1 MSDPRRNAEGYLDV
15 TAYLGTKNVIQEENE
30 AERKN
35 KDLIHTFRLLADMA
49 GFEIVGRITIKHKK
63 AGVLFIQMIG
73 YLSGP
78 ITGHKDYRRQFAKAA
93 AALKERGYNV
103 INPAAI
109 DDAIPVE
116 CMSYEEIMRI
126 DLELLSTAD
135 YLVQLPGWERS
146 IGASRELGFAL
157 GTDKIIVSLEQLL
170 TKEVMLS

>member
-1 MSDPRRNAEGYLDV
+1 MY
-15 TAYLGTKNVIQEENE
+15 TAFIDAV
-30 AERKN
+30 
-35 KDLIHTFRLLADMA
+35 
-49 GFEIVGRITIKHKK
+49 K
-63 AGVLFIQMIG
+63 AQSVLFGEGVNRDVAIVYSPLNG
-73 YLSGP
+73 
-78 ITGHKDYRRQFAKAA
+78 TGLKPVTRT
-93 AALKERGYNV
+93 LKEMGYNV

-170 TKEVMLS
+170 TKEVTLS

>member
-1 MSDPRRNAEGYLDV
+1 
-15 TAYLGTKNVIQEENE
+15 
-30 AERKN
+30 
-35 KDLIHTFRLLADMA
+35 
-49 GFEIVGRITIKHKK
+49 
-63 AGVLFIQMIG
+63 MIG

-93 AALKERGYNV
+93 AALKEMG
-103 INPAAI
+103 
-109 DDAIPVE
+109 
-116 CMSYEEIMRI
+116 YEEIMRI

-170 TKEVMLS
+170 TKEVTLS